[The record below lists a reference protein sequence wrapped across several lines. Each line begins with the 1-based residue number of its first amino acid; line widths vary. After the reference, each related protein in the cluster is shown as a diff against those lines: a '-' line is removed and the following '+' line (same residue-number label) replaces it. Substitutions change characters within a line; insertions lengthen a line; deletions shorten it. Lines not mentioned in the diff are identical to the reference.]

1 MENGNWEMGEH
12 EVASG
17 KWAEVMVREPGNGAW
32 GNARQIS
39 SFQDLR
45 VWQYGRVLR
54 KELTELAR
62 GLPQEEKF
70 RLTDQIIRA
79 ARSVTNN
86 IAEGY
91 GRFTYKDN
99 IHFCRQSRGSLYELI
114 DHLIICLDEG
124 YITEATFK
132 EYCDQCE
139 SAIKQLNGYIRFL
152 QSKPPPPSANQ

>member
-1 MENGNWEMGEH
+1 MENGNLEIEEQELAAGVWTD
-12 EVASG
+12 
-17 KWAEVMVREPGNGAW
+17 VMVREPGDGKW
-32 GNARQIS
+32 GKARQIS

-45 VWQYGRVLR
+45 VWKYGRALR
-54 KELTELAR
+54 KELTKLAR
-62 GLPQEEKF
+62 ALPQEEKF

-91 GRFTYKDN
+91 GQFTYKDN

-124 YITEATFK
+124 YITEAIF
-132 EYCDQCE
+132 EQYRNQCE

-152 QSKPPPPSANQ
+152 RSKPPSPSSNQ